1 MVHLKKWWGILAILV
16 CVFVFSG
23 NTASAQILQP
33 PSIFNT
39 RTCSD
44 IAMEIAMS
52 TAEIGMLNAQKVMA
66 QTNHDIAMSNMA
78 TAAANA
84 ANNPL
89 WASYYNMQA
98 AMYSSQAFWY
108 LCQVEDIQWWID
120 KENAKLQALNA
131 EYTAKGC

>member
-1 MVHLKKWWGILAILV
+1 MVYWKKWWGVLAILV
-16 CVFVFSG
+16 CVFALNNNF
-23 NTASAQILQP
+23 ASAQILQP

-44 IAMEIAMS
+44 IATEIAMS
-52 TAEIGMLNAQKVMA
+52 QAEIGMLSAQKVMA
-66 QTNHDIAMSNMA
+66 QTNYDIAMSNAA

-84 ANNPL
+84 VNYPL
-89 WASYYNMQA
+89 WASYYNMQG

-108 LCQVEDIQWWID
+108 LCQIEDIQWWID
-120 KENAKLQALNA
+120 KETAKLQTLNT